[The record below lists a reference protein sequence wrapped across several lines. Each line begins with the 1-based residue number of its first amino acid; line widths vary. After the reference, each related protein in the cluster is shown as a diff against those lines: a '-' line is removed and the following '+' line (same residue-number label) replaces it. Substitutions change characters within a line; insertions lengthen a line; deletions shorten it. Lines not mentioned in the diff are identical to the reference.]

1 MTKLNQ
7 NLLCLLFQLYVLTS
21 TDAQLFALHGSV
33 SNPRQKLE
41 TQETEGTSQKSY
53 FSTTATLKTFGLSVR
68 LNKQLWATASYAKH
82 REFIQYAAEN
92 GITGGES
99 ILKTINYYAG
109 LYADIKLWRWIA
121 IQPELLL
128 NIAQYTQTWILQT
141 NSYTV
146 TTANEN
152 HQIIAKTIFIDPGW
166 RIQPNPAFRLVVKPV
181 KRIYLHLGF
190 AYSFGTK
197 KLQEW
202 TAIYS
207 KNGIKQKE
215 AKTWINGSK
224 YGLSLGASILLG
236 KLK

>member
-1 MTKLNQ
+1 MKRYKLRIIY
-7 NLLCLLFQLYVLTS
+7 LLLFMFVLSFTN
-21 TDAQLFALHGSV
+21 AQVFALHGSI
-33 SNPRQKLE
+33 SNPRQMLE
-41 TQETEGTSQKSY
+41 TQETERTSQKSY

-68 LNKQLWATASYAKH
+68 LNKQLWATASYANH

-92 GITGGES
+92 GISGGES
-99 ILKTINYYAG
+99 ILKTRNYYAG

-128 NIAQYTQTWILQT
+128 NIAQYTQTWIPQT

-152 HQIIAKTIFIDPGW
+152 HQIIAKTTYINPGW
-166 RIQPNPAFRLVVKPV
+166 RIQPNPMFRLVVKPI
-181 KRIYLHLGF
+181 KRIYLHLGLG
-190 AYSFGTK
+190 YSFGTK

-215 AKTWINGSK
+215 AKTWIDGSK
-224 YGLSLGASILLG
+224 YGLSIGASILFG